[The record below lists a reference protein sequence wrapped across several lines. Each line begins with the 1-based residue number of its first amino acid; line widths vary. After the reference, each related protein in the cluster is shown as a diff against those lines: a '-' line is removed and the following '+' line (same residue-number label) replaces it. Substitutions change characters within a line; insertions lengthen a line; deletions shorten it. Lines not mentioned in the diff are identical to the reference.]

1 MSRIY
6 EAMSKTL
13 AKIIPNIYLS
23 EDLVY
28 FTIGILSIK
37 NDDELICKSEIKQ
50 EIMVFLS

>member
-23 EDLVY
+23 EDLIY

-37 NDDELICKSEIKQ
+37 NYDELLCKQEIKQ
-50 EIMVFLS
+50 EIRNFLS